1 MAWWLHR
8 WWNFVS
14 RLGDY
19 PGVNGRWIGAL
30 VIAATAV
37 LVSATPAYAHN
48 SFSSSTPKDKAV
60 LDTAPAEVALKFLA
74 KLSPTGTKVTLTGP
88 AGVSV
93 AAGPAR
99 FNGSTVFVPL
109 AATTAGVYTASYE
122 VASSDG
128 HPIRGKITFT
138 LTPIAVPPPPPTSAP
153 PATEP
158 LTPTAGT
165 GSPPVPVA
173 RENPEPGGAAP
184 WWPWLAAGVVV
195 VAAAGA
201 FIAWRRRAGGR
212 ASGPDPGP

>member
-1 MAWWLHR
+1 M
-8 WWNFVS
+8 S

-30 VIAATAV
+30 AVAATAV

-48 SFSSSTPKDKAV
+48 AFSASTPKDKAV

-74 KLSPTGTKVTLTGP
+74 KLSPTGTKVTLTDPTG
-88 AGVSV
+88 GSV

-138 LTPIAVPPPPPTSAP
+138 LTPKAVPVAVPPTTVPPTT
-153 PATEP
+153 PATETTKP
-158 LTPTAGT
+158 APST
-165 GSPPVPVA
+165 VPVA
-173 RENPEPGGAAP
+173 RKETATAP
-184 WWPWLAAGVVV
+184 WWPWLAAGVVLV
-195 VAAAGA
+195 VAAGA
-201 FIAWRRRAGGR
+201 VIVWRRRAAGR
-212 ASGPDPGP
+212 GSGPDPGP